1 MASETASETHSVAGT
16 ERVAGEIAAA
26 LGLTDGRGG
35 VVALDGDLG
44 AGKTQFVRGLV
55 RALGGD
61 PALVHSP
68 TFVLLHDYPL
78 PNGRHLYHLDAYRVG
93 GDDFEAIGFDE
104 LLAATDAGDVVA
116 VEWPSRVEE
125 LLPAGTICVKIE
137 TLSPTVR
144 RITLLGP
151 EVPHEDAKAG

>member
-1 MASETASETHSVAGT
+1 MESESHGVADT

-61 PALVHSP
+61 PKLVHSP
-68 TFVLLHDYPL
+68 TFVLLHDHPL
-78 PNGRHLYHLDAYRVG
+78 PGGRHLYHLDAYRVG

-104 LLAATDAGDVVA
+104 LLAATDAGDVIA
-116 VEWPSRVEE
+116 VEWPSRVGD
-125 LLPAGTICVKIE
+125 LLPADTARVAIT
-137 TLSPTVR
+137 TLSPTSR
-144 RITLLGP
+144 LIELRP
-151 EVPHEDAKAG
+151 EVDTD